1 MLPEVQAELIQH
13 LVTVVLSLLSGGVGA
28 AAVNW
33 LATRRKTAAETAHED
48 AQADKA
54 HAEAESTRI
63 NAAIK
68 LLDEYQ
74 EDRARLVIRVDDL
87 EGDCKK
93 LKSTVNFLVEQ
104 NNELQ
109 RDKVRQNTVIEAYQ
123 ETVDKIKAELADV
136 KTELERYKRVVV
148 RLFEWIRKQGLE
160 PPTLE
165 ELERE

>member
-13 LVTVVLSLLSGGVGA
+13 LVTIVIALLSGGIGA
-28 AAVNW
+28 ALVNW
-33 LATRRKTAAETAHED
+33 LATKRKTAAEAKHED

-74 EDRARLVIRVDDL
+74 EDRARLVIRVSDV
-87 EGDCKK
+87 EENCRK
-93 LKSTVNFLVEQ
+93 LQSTINFLVEQ

-109 RDKVRQNTVIEAYQ
+109 RDKARQDTVIEAYRQ
-123 ETVDKIKAELADV
+123 TVDKVKDELAAV
-136 KTELERYKRVVV
+136 KRYVEL
-148 RLFEWIRKQGLE
+148 LCEWIRAQGLE

-165 ELERE
+165 ELEGE